1 MLKRVGNGRLRDWTL
16 WSCCSLAAVHTSAPR
31 PRWWWCI
38 AREHTGSWWRGITC
52 FRCWFDGASARSVA
66 YLNAP
71 RHGYL
76 GLDSLSGRDELM
88 MMLPRTC
95 RGLVCIDTMFGC
107 CCTVYRYILDV
118 WMLLYCVSI
127 LCILF
132 WMLLYYVSIRCLDIM
147 LFFDVHVLYKCL

>member
-16 WSCCSLAAVHTSAPR
+16 WSCCSLAVVVVARGHTGAPR
-31 PRWWWCI
+31 PRWWWCL

-66 YLNAP
+66 YLDAP

-76 GLDSLSGRDELM
+76 RLDSLSGRDELM

-107 CCTVYRYILDV
+107 CYTVYRYYVSYFGCLDV
-118 WMLLYCVSI
+118 VI
-127 LCILF
+127 LCIDTMF
-132 WMLLYYVSIRCLDIM
+132 GYYALCRCACAI
-147 LFFDVHVLYKCL
+147 

>member
-16 WSCCSLAAVHTSAPR
+16 WSCCCLAVVVAHGHTGAPR
-31 PRWWWCI
+31 PRWWWCL

-66 YLNAP
+66 YLDAP

-76 GLDSLSGRDELM
+76 RLDSLSGRYDLM

-107 CCTVYRYILDV
+107 CYTVYRYYVSYFGCCYTMYRYDV
-118 WMLLYCVSI
+118 WI
-127 LCILF
+127 LCSLSMCMCYINACNAL
-132 WMLLYYVSIRCLDIM
+132 
-147 LFFDVHVLYKCL
+147 